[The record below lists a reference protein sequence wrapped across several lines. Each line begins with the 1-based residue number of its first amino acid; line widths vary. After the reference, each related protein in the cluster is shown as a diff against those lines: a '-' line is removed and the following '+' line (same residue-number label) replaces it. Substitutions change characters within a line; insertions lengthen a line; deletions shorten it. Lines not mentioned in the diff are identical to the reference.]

1 MSTSRSV
8 FNINGLRN
16 SKIKYYLCAYM
27 PHGIPR
33 LFIKSKETSV
43 IFDCKVTAFACHPQY
58 SKIVK
63 VRDRGMEKVYKS
75 NNIHCYY
82 SKIV

>member
-1 MSTSRSV
+1 
-8 FNINGLRN
+8 
-16 SKIKYYLCAYM
+16 M

-63 VRDRGMEKVYKS
+63 VEAKNYLSLQPEITVQP
-75 NNIHCYY
+75 Y
-82 SKIV
+82 SIELHMWS